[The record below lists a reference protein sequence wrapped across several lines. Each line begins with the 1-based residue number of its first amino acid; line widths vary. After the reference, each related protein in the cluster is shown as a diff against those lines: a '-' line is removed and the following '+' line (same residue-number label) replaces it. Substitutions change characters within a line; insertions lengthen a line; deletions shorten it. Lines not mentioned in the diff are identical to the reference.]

1 MCGIAG
7 IYAPGGA
14 TGDPALHLLMRRR
27 GPDDAGTWD
36 DPQGR
41 IHLAHRRLSI
51 IDTSSAGHQPMLSRD
66 GRVAMVYNGEIY
78 NFMELRRSLEA
89 AGERFE
95 GHSDSEVLLAL
106 FSREGPECLKRLN
119 GIFAV
124 AFWEIDSGTLTLARD
139 PIGIKPLYVARR
151 AGGVAFASEMKALLR
166 TGLVEPRLDPE
177 AVLRHI
183 GFLWSPGSRTL
194 VEGIAKVEPGHVL
207 QFRNGVPEKE
217 WRYRDIAYAPVPER
231 ELPVDAAAAQVA
243 AAVETAV
250 QRQMVS
256 DVPLGAFLSGGLDS
270 SAIAAFAQ
278 KHVAAGSKLQCFS
291 IRLLGEAIGDEGF
304 ADDLPYARRV
314 ADVLGVDL
322 HVVEVGSDILDRV
335 AEMVYFLDEPT
346 PDPAALNAL
355 SISELARSHGIKVLL
370 SGAGGDDIFT
380 GYRRHFALLQEKWW
394 AWMPQGGRAL
404 LSAAAGRLPA
414 GHPALRRVAKAF
426 QYAGQDASTRLA
438 SYFLWLE
445 PERALR
451 LLSPGFRGRLS
462 SDAMHAP
469 MLASLARLGDGV
481 EPLNR
486 MLYLEGK
493 HFLADHNL
501 NYTDKMGMAAGVEV
515 RVPLLDLDLVDLASR
530 LPTAYKQ
537 HGRVGKWIFKRAME
551 PYLPRD
557 VIYRPKTGFGAPLRK
572 WLHGPLAGL
581 VDDTLSERSVRAR
594 GILDAGEV
602 RKLLADD
609 RAGRLDASYP
619 IFALVCLELWCRQHI
634 DGAYPVDGGMEMER
648 KIA

>member
-14 TGDPALHLLMRRR
+14 TGDPSLHLLMRRR

-51 IDTSSAGHQPMLSRD
+51 IDTSSAGHQPMRSRD
-66 GRVAMVYNGEIY
+66 GRVVMVYNGEIY

-89 AGERFE
+89 AGERFD

-139 PIGIKPLYVARR
+139 PMGIKPLYVARR

-183 GFLWSPGSRTL
+183 GFLWSPGGQTL
-194 VEGIAKVEPGHVL
+194 VEGIAKVEPGQVL
-207 QFRNGVPEKE
+207 QFRSGLPERE
-217 WRYRDIAYAPVPER
+217 WRYRDIAYAPVSER
-231 ELPVDAAAAQVA
+231 ELAADVAATQVA

-314 ADVLGVDL
+314 ADFLGVDL

-394 AWMPQGGRAL
+394 AWMPQGARAL
-404 LSAAAGRLPA
+404 LSGAARQLPA
-414 GHPALRRVAKAF
+414 GHPALRRAAKAF
-426 QYAGQDASTRLA
+426 QYAGQDASTRMA

-445 PERALR
+445 PARALR
-451 LLSPGFRGRLS
+451 LLSPEFRGRMS
-462 SDAMHAP
+462 TDAMYTP

-515 RVPLLDLDLVDLASR
+515 RVPLLDLDLVDLAAR

-537 HGRVGKWIFKRAME
+537 HGRTGKWILKRAME

-581 VDDTLSERSVRAR
+581 VDETLSERSVRAR

-609 RAGRLDASYP
+609 RTGRLDASYP

-634 DGAYPVDGGMEMER
+634 DGSYPVDGGMEMER